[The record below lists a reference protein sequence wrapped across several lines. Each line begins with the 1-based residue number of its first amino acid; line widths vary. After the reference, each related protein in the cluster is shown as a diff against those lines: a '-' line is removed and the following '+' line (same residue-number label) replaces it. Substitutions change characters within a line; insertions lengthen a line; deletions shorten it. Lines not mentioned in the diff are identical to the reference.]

1 MHVPPAFVLARPDRV
16 GDVILSSSCLPAVRS
31 AFPDHALY
39 VLAAPAMECLF
50 EEHPLLAGFIPFRND
65 HGVWRRFSGLRQ
77 RFQSLHPEI
86 LAALHPDFSLYAAAR
101 FSKIPRRLGWE
112 SRACSWMLTDSLPYM
127 KSEGRKHEAEYNF
140 DVLKPLGVSAPES
153 LRPSL
158 SLASKYRDSLLG
170 KLSWRPEDKPFI
182 ALHPSAF
189 SPVARWPSEHFAELS
204 RRIESSGECSVAWIG
219 GDAADPSLREIR
231 ALLGS
236 SFQETHNLCGKLNLA
251 ELGWLLSQARAL
263 VSRDTGPVHLAAA
276 VDCPSVV
283 IFGRSTPLY
292 GPVRWKPL
300 SGKTT
305 VLASR
310 ETERPGES
318 RTAFWRRSFASIS
331 VDDVEIAL
339 RQQVAF
345 S

>member
-1 MHVPPAFVLARPDRV
+1 MPVPPALVLARPDRV

-31 AFPDHALY
+31 AYPDHALY
-39 VLAAPAMECLF
+39 FLAAPAMECLF
-50 EEHPLLAGFIPFRND
+50 EGHPLLAGFLPFSKETP
-65 HGVWRRFSGLRQ
+65 VWPRFSSLKKRFHGLR
-77 RFQSLHPEI
+77 PEI
-86 LAALHPDFSLYAAAR
+86 FAALHPDPSLYAAAR
-101 FSKIPRRLGWE
+101 FAGIPRRIGWR
-112 SRACSWMLTDSLPYM
+112 SGVWSWMLTDSLPYS

-140 DVLKPLGVSAPES
+140 DILKPLGISLPPS
-153 LRPSL
+153 LRPNL
-158 SLASKYRDSLLG
+158 SLAPRYRDSLHAQI
-170 KLSWRPEDKPFI
+170 SWRPEEKPLI

-189 SPVARWPSEHFAELS
+189 SPVARWPAEYFAELA
-204 RRIESSGECSVAWIG
+204 RRIESTKAFSIVWIG

-231 ALLGS
+231 ALLGPL
-236 SFQETHNLCGKLNLA
+236 FRETHNLCGKLNLA

-300 SGKTT
+300 SDKTA
-305 VLASR
+305 VLANR

-318 RTAFWRRSFASIS
+318 RAEFWRRSFASIS
-331 VDDVEIAL
+331 VDEVEAAL
-339 RQQVAF
+339 RHQVAF
-345 S
+345 P